1 MACSSSVNILYHY
14 LRADNSKEAWDY
26 VSFASTLGGMV
37 INTAGVTLPHGMEHP
52 ASGLK
57 NIVHGKGL
65 AAITPV
71 VMDATI
77 ESCSVKFDVF
87 PNGLGRKRWLLIFL

>member
-1 MACSSSVNILYHY
+1 MMSVYGMQQLGKY
-14 LRADNSKEAWDY
+14 LVPLFEGDNSKEAWDY

-57 NIVHGKGL
+57 ISFTEKDL
-65 AAITPV
+65 QLTLP
-71 VMDATI
+71 
-77 ESCSVKFDVF
+77 
-87 PNGLGRKRWLLIFL
+87 LLWTQQLRAVLINLM